1 MLTFTNGTVA
11 LYDNENETEPFI
23 IKTNLQNVN
32 KAEWNLTE
40 DVFAISGF
48 LKEDSGKSGVSFYT
62 NKGELIKVLKAP
74 EPIICFSWDANG
86 MKIALETQSTLY
98 YCLIKLNYK

>member
-1 MLTFTNGTVA
+1 MNQFELSLQQIDLASLTWWVNIFSENRSITLNKHLMLTFTNGTVA

-48 LKEDSGKSGVSFYT
+48 LKEDSGKKWS
-62 NKGELIKVLKAP
+62 
-74 EPIICFSWDANG
+74 
-86 MKIALETQSTLY
+86 
-98 YCLIKLNYK
+98 

>member
-48 LKEDSGKSGVSFYT
+48 LKEDSGKKWS
-62 NKGELIKVLKAP
+62 
-74 EPIICFSWDANG
+74 
-86 MKIALETQSTLY
+86 
-98 YCLIKLNYK
+98 